1 MKPQPW
7 QRDLLESINKQSKII
22 ATGRQMGKS
31 SWVALSRTI
40 ARMMERDLKIQWERL
55 SNNRLRAVC
64 RGNNTHFDLLQ
75 ESDMDP
81 IQEWCE
87 SHRCG
92 VRTSFDTFKFKDKK
106 QLTMFILRWGA

>member
-22 ATGRQMGKS
+22 ATGRQAGKS
-31 SWVALSRTI
+31 SWAALSKTI
-40 ARMMERDLKIQWERL
+40 ARMMERDLKIQWKRL
-55 SNNRLRAVC
+55 SNNRIRAIC
-64 RGNNTHFDLLQ
+64 RGDNTHFDLLQ

>member
-7 QRDLLESINKQSKII
+7 QRDLLESINTQSKTF
-22 ATGRQMGKS
+22 AMGRQSGKS

-40 ARMMERDLKIQWERL
+40 ARMMEKDLKIQWERL

-81 IQEWCE
+81 IQIWCE
-87 SHRCG
+87 EHRCG

-106 QLTMFILRWGA
+106 HLTIFILRWGV

>member
-7 QRDLLESINKQSKII
+7 QRDLLETISKQSRTI
-22 ATGRQMGKS
+22 AMGRQAGKS

-40 ARMMERDLKIQWERL
+40 ARMMEKDLKIQWERL
-55 SNNRLRAVC
+55 GNNQLRAVC

-81 IQEWCE
+81 IQEWCFK
-87 SHRCG
+87 HKCG
-92 VRTSFDTFKFKDKK
+92 VRTSFDTFKFQNKK
-106 QLTMFILRWGA
+106 QITMFILKWGV